1 MSTAFESLIAGAPGV
16 GMGGG
21 GISNFET
28 MEALRKAL
36 TAGAGIDPAGFTSGR
51 AMIPESLDAT
61 LVNQLWTEEEAKL
74 FRKLKTTP
82 IKSIVHQ
89 WAERTEV
96 GEMEGAF
103 AAEGGDSTKHDQVL
117 GRRFTEA
124 KFIQTHREA
133 TLQALESNTLEEALA
148 LEANAGALWSIKA
161 VETYM
166 FSGNEDHYPLQF
178 NGLKKQIGE
187 YKNGAN
193 VFDLR
198 AKASTQSF
206 EQSLED
212 AQELIRTNFGR
223 GDCFF
228 SDVGVISAFQRVIRD
243 RIRFPARDQD
253 MGARSV
259 GGATFNVYPTIHG
272 DLDLVEDLFI
282 SADGLS
288 PGPGAIPRAS
298 ILVGAPTASS
308 ITASTVSVL
317 SAIPAGETA
326 QWVAGDAGDYN
337 YSVAASNNLGDGP
350 VEAGSAAATIPAD
363 PSSSIVRIQ
372 CTVPAG
378 AGRPT
383 AIKLYRTRVDGGAAS
398 RHLYVKTVAVPQDA
412 TTTVT
417 IYDGNDDLPGTSTG
431 WVLTTGRGHNAIDWH
446 QFLPMIKFPLY
457 PSSAAVWPFLVLL
470 YGSLPIRKPQRHV
483 MIKNIIPEKLDWF
496 D

>member
-1 MSTAFESLIAGAPGV
+1 MSAFDSLIAGAPGV
-16 GMGGG
+16 GMGGVG
-21 GISNFET
+21 AANFET

-74 FRKLKTTP
+74 FRKLKTAP

-89 WAERTEV
+89 WAERTDV
-96 GEMEGAF
+96 GGLEGAF
-103 AAEGGDSTKHDQVL
+103 VAEGGDSTKHDQVL
-117 GRRFTEA
+117 GRQSTEA

-148 LEANAGALWSIKA
+148 LEANAGALWCIRA
-161 VETYM
+161 VENFM
-166 FSGNEDHYPLQF
+166 FSGDSDHYPLQF
-178 NGLKKQIGE
+178 NGLRKQMTEVG
-187 YKNGAN
+187 GDN
-193 VFDLR
+193 VIDVR
-198 AKASTQSF
+198 AKASTQTF

-212 AQELIRTNFGR
+212 SQEQIRSNYGR

-253 MGARSV
+253 MGARAV

-282 SADGLS
+282 SADGLN
-288 PGPGAIPRAS
+288 PGPGTTPRAS
-298 ILVGAPTASS
+298 TLAGAPGTGA

-317 SAIPAGETA
+317 SSIPTGETA
-326 QWVAGDAGDYN
+326 QWQADDAGDYF
-337 YSVAASNNLGDGP
+337 YTLVASNNLGDGP
-350 VEAGSAAATIPAD
+350 EEAGSAAATIPAD
-363 PSSSIVRIQ
+363 PSSSIARIV
-372 CTVPAG
+372 CTVPTG

-383 AIKLYRTRVDGGAAS
+383 AIKIYRSRKDGTAS
-398 RHLYVKTVAVPQDA
+398 TQHRYVKTVGVPA
-412 TTTVT
+412 GTASSVT
-417 IYDGNDDLPGTSTG
+417 IYDGNNDLPGTSTG
-431 WVLTTGRGHNAIDWH
+431 WVLTTGAGHNAIEWH

-470 YGSLPIRKPQRHV
+470 YGSLPLRKPKRHV
-483 MIKNIIPEKLDWF
+483 MIKNIIPEKSDWF